1 VPQVADGCTD
11 VALMPM
17 THLRLYTGP
26 LSMFGAKAEIALL
39 EKGVAFDRIAVPFTE
54 DDRYQPKHP
63 EVARVNPKGQVPVL
77 VHEHIEIFDSTQ
89 IFEYLEDAFPVPP
102 LWPATPAGRAE
113 ARQLELKSDEVFFPH
128 VIKLMG
134 LEATP
139 NDSAAIAARDAAA
152 RFYDEM
158 EARLA
163 TRQYLAGEFTYAD
176 IALFMAQLFGERK
189 GALMTLTTPRL
200 LGWRTRML
208 QRPAV
213 RQVAVRMST
222 WLASHDRP
230 VPGYLL
236 ELLRQER

>member
-1 VPQVADGCTD
+1 MPQVADGCTD

-39 EKGVAFDRIAVPFTE
+39 EKAVDFDRIPVPFT
-54 DDRYQPKHP
+54 DDRYQPKDP

-77 VHEHIEIFDSTQ
+77 IHGDVEVFDSTQ

-113 ARQLELKSDEVFFPH
+113 ARQLELKSDEVFFPYI
-128 VIKLMG
+128 IKLMG

-139 NDSAAIAARDAAA
+139 NDPAAIAARDAAS

-163 TRQYLAGEFTYAD
+163 TRRYLAGEFTYAD
-176 IALFMAQLFGERK
+176 IAFFMAQLFGERK
-189 GALMTLTTPRL
+189 GALLAVTTPRL
-200 LGWRTRML
+200 LAWRARML
-208 QRPAV
+208 ERPPV
-213 RQVAVRMST
+213 RQVAARMAK
-222 WLASHDRP
+222 WLASHGRP
-230 VPGYLL
+230 VPDYLL
-236 ELLRQER
+236 ELLRQES